1 MNMEFR
7 CSELLETTASLQVSN
22 SDAYRADGT
31 PYQTISVAVAKVHF
45 ILDLGPCIWNK
56 AEPRI
61 TLHVKNRLLL

>member
-7 CSELLETTASLQVSN
+7 CSELLETTASLQVSK

-31 PYQTISVAVAKVHF
+31 PYQTIYVAVANVHF

-56 AEPRI
+56 
-61 TLHVKNRLLL
+61 